1 MNECLFC
8 KIVKGEIPSYKVYE
22 DENTLAF
29 LDINPEGLGHT
40 LVVPKK
46 HFNNYED
53 IDLDTIRYVN
63 ETGKIVFDKIMKGL
77 NPDGIRLVQNNGII
91 QDVLHYHLH
100 LVPVYKN
107 DRENKDDFEKVLEML
122 KQDQ

>member
-22 DENTLAF
+22 AENTLAF

-53 IDLDTIRYVN
+53 IDLETIRYVN

-100 LVPVYKN
+100 LVPVYKS
-107 DRENKDDFEKVLEML
+107 DRENKDDFKKVLEML
-122 KQDQ
+122 K

>member
-29 LDINPEGLGHT
+29 LDINPDGLGHT

-53 IDLDTIRYVN
+53 IDLETIRYVN

-100 LVPVYKN
+100 LVPVYKS
-107 DRENKDDFEKVLEML
+107 DRENKDDFEKVLEMF
-122 KQDQ
+122 K

>member
-53 IDLDTIRYVN
+53 IDLETIRYVN

-100 LVPVYKN
+100 LVPVYRS

-122 KQDQ
+122 K

>member
-8 KIVKGEIPSYKVYE
+8 KIVKGEIPSYNVYE

-53 IDLDTIRYVN
+53 IDLETIRYVN

-100 LVPVYKN
+100 LVPVYKS

-122 KQDQ
+122 K

>member
-53 IDLDTIRYVN
+53 IDFETIRYVN

-100 LVPVYKN
+100 LVPVYKS

-122 KQDQ
+122 K